1 MYHLLKQLCHL
12 LAFEYSKIF
21 RTVPAAAVIS
31 KALDDSPFKI
41 ALNVSPVMSFNI
53 SSADRTVLLI
63 NNRCKYL
70 TVREIT
76 KR

>member
-1 MYHLLKQLCHL
+1 MFHLLKQLCHL
-12 LAFEYSKIF
+12 LAFEYLKF
-21 RTVPAAAVIS
+21 YRTTPAAVVS

-41 ALNVSPVMSFNI
+41 ELNVSPVMSFNI
-53 SSADRTVLLI
+53 PSPDRTILLI